1 MSSAQLLVEASSSV
15 LCRRGRSA
23 VHRPF
28 PTAEKLLDNLR
39 SLTSTEMVNGG
50 SCGPLSLFESGLF
63 TDRFA
68 EMFVFSIVNNFAGIE
83 TVPTEVIMKFIN
95 EHETTRSNI
104 LAHLKKRSSAIF
116 SGALAEKLLEAAIE
130 ACDARSVQ
138 DLLALELVKP
148 DDIVCTERYTG
159 YHHTDSE
166 SQCRRTPIEKA
177 SSLRCFDIIG
187 LLLRF
192 GADINKTY
200 EASDSH
206 LERGALECAIRIW
219 GHYRPIDL
227 RLVDLLL
234 HNGANVSSRL
244 MAAAIRWGD
253 LGLIDRLIPRLPPSQ
268 HVHCFSRTLTEAAEY
283 LRNDTAYQFVR
294 HITQACRETHD
305 NICVDLH
312 QDLLATAMAKAA
324 RRKNE
329 KLVHLFLP
337 HGGQKGL
344 DSALTAA
351 SRTGCHSL
359 VHSLLAH
366 GARADG
372 PAQTVN
378 EPFEFKTTPLAEA
391 IRCQDD
397 ELVGTF
403 SKEGAWN
410 QIGEPGRL
418 ESAMQAIAEVGNLA
432 YLLRVL
438 QLVPDPR
445 PVSLTGPLNAAIREH
460 HEEVALKLL
469 EAGAE
474 VNFKRCWPGHGPPLL
489 EALRSRSRTITWA
502 ILESNVEVNYE
513 KHPTSEHLFDET
525 ALEAATAWG
534 DPEVI
539 KALFFM
545 GANIDICRNEPPLS
559 IAIKAGD
566 RALIDLLISLGADLN
581 ATSEWYL
588 SPLAAAVLARDEE
601 TTKYLLDHGADPA
614 DEQAILNAI
623 NHDQLLMNLI
633 LRKFRKQ
640 YSKGRSGFGGRVLHH
655 AIHTHDEALLNL
667 CLTAGFD
674 VNSLTN
680 DKEYGIVTALGL
692 VIKKYHGSRLEL
704 ISKLLDAGGDAN
716 VPTSERRECSWSG
729 ESGRTISRITVRQTA
744 FLDAIESNSL
754 PLVELLISNGADVRK
769 EAKLGLKRTPL
780 QKACEVASHP
790 IVERLLEHNVDVN
803 AAPAARAGATALQL
817 AAKAGSP
824 RIANT
829 LLALGADVN
838 APGVRF
844 GGRSAIEYAAEY
856 GRLNMIPVLRNA
868 VGGNFAAGQY
878 ESAIALAQE
887 NGHSACAV
895 LLRNLAFKDQG
906 FIEAHDVADG
916 DVRLDVV
923 N

>member
-1 MSSAQLLVEASSSV
+1 MNSARLLVEASSSV
-15 LCRRGRSA
+15 TCRRGRSA
-23 VHRPF
+23 VYRPF
-28 PTAEKLLDNLR
+28 PTAEKLLD
-39 SLTSTEMVNGG
+39 SLGSLLSTEIVNGG
-50 SCGPLSLFESGLF
+50 SFGSLNLFESGLF

-83 TVPTEVIMKFIN
+83 TIPTEVIMKFID
-95 EHETTRSNI
+95 EQETVRSKI
-104 LAHLKKRSSAIF
+104 LAHLKNQSSSIF
-116 SGALAEKLLEAAIE
+116 SGALAENLLEAAIE
-130 ACDARSVQ
+130 ACDARTVQ

-148 DDIVCTERYTG
+148 DDIVCTERFTG
-159 YHHTDSE
+159 YHHTDAE

-177 SSLRCFDIIG
+177 SSLRCFDIIS

-192 GADINKTY
+192 GADVNKTY
-200 EASDSH
+200 EASDPH
-206 LERGALECAIRIW
+206 VERGALECAIRLW
-219 GHYRPIDL
+219 GQYRPIDL
-227 RLVDLLL
+227 QLVELLL
-234 HNGANVSSRL
+234 RNGANVSSRI

-253 LGLIDRLIPRLPPSQ
+253 MGLIDRLIPRFPPSE
-268 HVHCFSRTLTEAAEY
+268 HVHFFSQMLIEAAEY
-283 LRNDTAYQFVR
+283 LRNDMGYQFVR

-305 NICVDLH
+305 NICVDLN
-312 QDLLATAMAKAA
+312 QDFLIKAMAKAA

-329 KLVHLFLP
+329 KLVHLLLP
-337 HGGQKGL
+337 YGGQKGL

-372 PAQTVN
+372 PAQTVY

-391 IRCQDD
+391 IRSQDD
-397 ELVGTF
+397 ELIGIF

-418 ESAMQAIAEVGNLA
+418 ESAMRAIAEGGNLT

-438 QLVPDPR
+438 KLVPDPK
-445 PVSLTGPLNAAIREH
+445 PNSLTGPLNAAIRGN

-474 VNFKRCWPGHGPPLL
+474 VNFKKSWPGHGPPLL

-502 ILESNVEVNYE
+502 ILEANVNVDYE
-513 KHPTSEHLFDET
+513 RHSASEHLFDET
-525 ALEAATAWG
+525 ALEAATTWG
-534 DPEVI
+534 DPEI
-539 KALFFM
+539 IQALFFM
-545 GANIDICRNEPPLS
+545 GANIDTCRNEPPLS

-566 RALIDLLISLGADLN
+566 RSLIDLLINLGADLN
-581 ATSEWYL
+581 ATSEWVL
-588 SPLAAAVLARDEE
+588 SPLAAAALARDEK
-601 TTKYLLDHGADPA
+601 TTKYLLDHGADAA
-614 DEQAILNAI
+614 DEQAILNSI
-623 NHDQLLMNLI
+623 NHDRLLMNMI
-633 LRKFRKQ
+633 VRKFRKQ
-640 YSKGRSGFGGRVLHH
+640 YSKGRSGFGGRILHR
-655 AIHTHDEALLNL
+655 AIHTHDEALLDL
-667 CLTAGFD
+667 CLSAGFD

-680 DKEYGIVTALGL
+680 DKEYGIITALGL
-692 VIKKYHGSRLEL
+692 VIRKYHGSRPDL

-716 VPTSERRECSWSG
+716 VPTSERREYSESG
-729 ESGRTISRITVRQTA
+729 SSGRTDSRITVRQTA
-744 FLDAIESNSL
+744 FLDAIETNSL
-754 PLVELLISNGADVRK
+754 PLVELLISKGADVRK

-780 QKACEVASHP
+780 QKACEVACHP
-790 IVERLLEHNVDVN
+790 IVELLLKHNVDVN

-829 LLALGADVN
+829 LLALGANVN

-856 GRLNMIPVLRNA
+856 GRLNMIPVLCHA
-868 VGGNFAAGQY
+868 ADGNFAAGQY
-878 ESAIALAQE
+878 ESAIALARE

-895 LLRNLAFKDQG
+895 LLRGLASRSQSFV
-906 FIEAHDVADG
+906 EAGSVVSVG
-916 DVRLDVV
+916 GRL
-923 N
+923 NMLY